1 LAAGLAAADKP
12 PAPRYI
18 RVNQVG
24 YLSADPKVALAF
36 SNDDLND
43 LSFSVVR
50 ASDGALAWGPTPF
63 PADRGAYDPFVHT
76 YPLDFSAW
84 TPVGSVAYKLKLSD
98 GTESLPFKASSC
110 AYDGLQETVL
120 NFFLSQRCGQGNR
133 YAGGDCHLGP
143 GSGTSRMDGRVVG
156 GPHDKA
162 LIDVSGGW
170 HDSGDYIKFMVTTG
184 WTCENL
190 LLAYRENPAVFADK
204 LDTLGRPKANGVPD
218 VLDEAKV
225 ALDWILKMNPDAGTL
240 YYQVGGEADHALPM
254 GTLPQKDKA
263 HYETGRYRPV
273 YFGNGAN
280 TCGKAA
286 TSLALGA
293 QIWKARGKA
302 AYAKRCLAAAIRIY
316 ALGKATASIQS
327 SNPPGY
333 YGETDWHDDMEWAA
347 AELFRATGTPDYLTD
362 AVAWADLAKDAKGQL
377 DWNACNFLAHTSL
390 YPLADAE
397 TQVRLKGYLD
407 ADLAADQA
415 LANGNPYSLGTR
427 YVWGS
432 MEALTGV
439 VAMTQ
444 LYKKRFNNG
453 AYESLGA
460 ASRDFIL
467 GKNPWGVCFI
477 VGLGAVY
484 PHHPQHNIAAGRHI
498 DIPGMPIEGPDG
510 LASWRTQKI
519 PLVPDDYAAFQS
531 TQADG
536 GIYHDDVNDYAT
548 NECTITQAGPT
559 VLIFAELASACTK

>member
-1 LAAGLAAADKP
+1 
-12 PAPRYI
+12 
-18 RVNQVG
+18 
-24 YLSADPKVALAF
+24 
-36 SNDDLND
+36 
-43 LSFSVVR
+43 
-50 ASDGALAWGPTPF
+50 
-63 PADRGAYDPFVHT
+63 
-76 YPLDFSAW
+76 
-84 TPVGSVAYKLKLSD
+84 
-98 GTESLPFKASSC
+98 
-110 AYDGLQETVL
+110 
-120 NFFLSQRCGQGNR
+120 
-133 YAGGDCHLGP
+133 
-143 GSGTSRMDGRVVG
+143 
-156 GPHDKA
+156 
-162 LIDVSGGW
+162 
-170 HDSGDYIKFMVTTG
+170 
-184 WTCENL
+184 
-190 LLAYRENPAVFADK
+190 
-204 LDTLGRPKANGVPD
+204 VPD

-286 TSLALGA
+286 TSLAMGA

-316 ALGKATASIQS
+316 ALGKATASIQN

-347 AELFRATGTPDYLTD
+347 AELFRCTGTPDYLTD

-377 DWNACNFLAHTSL
+377 DWNACNFLAHASL

-415 LANGNPYSLGTR
+415 LANSNPYSLGTR

-453 AYESLGA
+453 AFDALGA
-460 ASRDFIL
+460 GFHPGQEPL
-467 GKNPWGVCFI
+467 GSLLYRGAGH
-477 VGLGAVY
+477 GLSPPPPAQYRRRPAHRHSGHAHRG
-484 PHHPQHNIAAGRHI
+484 PRWPGQLADPKDPPSAGRLRRVPV
-498 DIPGMPIEGPDG
+498 DPGRRRHLP
-510 LASWRTQKI
+510 
-519 PLVPDDYAAFQS
+519 
-531 TQADG
+531 
-536 GIYHDDVNDYAT
+536 
-548 NECTITQAGPT
+548 
-559 VLIFAELASACTK
+559 